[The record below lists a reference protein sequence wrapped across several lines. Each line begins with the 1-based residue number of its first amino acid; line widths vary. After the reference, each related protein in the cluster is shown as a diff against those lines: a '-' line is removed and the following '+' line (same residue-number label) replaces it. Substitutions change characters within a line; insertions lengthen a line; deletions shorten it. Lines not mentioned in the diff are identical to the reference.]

1 MSLSIIIP
9 CRNEEESIENTIN
22 EIVSYLLNKIDK
34 FELIIINDYSSDKT
48 LETLTLIA
56 QKNKIVKVYN
66 NQIIGLGGAI
76 RLGILKAS
84 YEFATIV
91 MADLSDSPKDILK
104 YYNEISKNNLDA
116 VFGTRFSTDSKVINY
131 PIKKLL
137 FNRIFNYFVK
147 ILFWHSYNDF
157 TNAFKIYKTDV
168 LKSIKPIVSENFNV
182 FLELPLKIISRKY
195 QYSIISIDWKNRQLG
210 EAKFKIKEMG
220 SKYLFTLL
228 YCFLEK
234 ILLNKKVKK

>member
-9 CRNEEESIENTIN
+9 CRNEEESIENTVN
-22 EIVSYLLNKIDK
+22 EIVSYLLNKIEK

-48 LETLTLIA
+48 LEKLTLIA
-56 QKNKIVKVYN
+56 QKNKIVKVYD

-76 RLGILKAS
+76 NLGILKAS
-84 YEFATIV
+84 FKFTAIV

-104 YYNEISKNNLDA
+104 YYDEISKNNLDA
-116 VFGTRFSTDSKVINY
+116 VLGTRFSPDSKVIDY

-147 ILFWHSYNDF
+147 ILFWHTYNDF

-168 LKSIKPIVSENFNV
+168 LKSIKPIVSENFNI
-182 FLELPLKIISRKY
+182 FLEIPLKIISRKH
-195 QYSIISIDWKNRQLG
+195 QYSIISIDWKNRRLG